1 VSAPSSRSS
10 SRWVAVGRVG
20 RSHGLDGYFVVE
32 AASDDPERFAE
43 GAIVYVNREPAKVVG
58 AKQAGGRLAIRL
70 DRAAPRSSAIEVPA
84 SELPALADGSY
95 YAFELIGLA
104 VEEEGGEQLGRV
116 QDVVA
121 GVAND
126 VLELESGVAL
136 PMVGECIRSI
146 DLVSG
151 RIVVARGFV
160 EER

>member
-10 SRWVAVGRVG
+10 NRWVAVGRVG

-32 AASDDPERFAE
+32 GASDDPERFAE
-43 GAIVYVNREPAKVVG
+43 GATVHVNREPARVVG

-70 DRAAPRSSAIEVPA
+70 DRAAPRGSVLEVPA
-84 SELPALADGSY
+84 SELPVLADGSY

-104 VEEEGGEQLGRV
+104 VEEEGGRQLGRV

-136 PMVGECIRSI
+136 PMVGECVRSI

-151 RIVVARGFV
+151 WIVVARGFV

>member
-1 VSAPSSRSS
+1 
-10 SRWVAVGRVG
+10 VAVGRVG
-20 RSHGLDGYFVVE
+20 RAHGLDGSFVVE
-32 AASDDPERFAE
+32 DASEDPERFAP
-43 GAIVYVNREPAKVVG
+43 GATVHVDRKPATVVG
-58 AKQAGGRLAIRL
+58 AKRAGGRVVLRL
-70 DRAAPRSSAIEVPA
+70 DRPVTRGSALEVPA
-84 SELPALADGSY
+84 AALPALADGSY
-95 YAFELIGLA
+95 YTFELVGLE
-104 VEEEGGEQLGRV
+104 VEQEGGGKLGRV

-136 PMVGECIRSI
+136 PMVGECIRSV